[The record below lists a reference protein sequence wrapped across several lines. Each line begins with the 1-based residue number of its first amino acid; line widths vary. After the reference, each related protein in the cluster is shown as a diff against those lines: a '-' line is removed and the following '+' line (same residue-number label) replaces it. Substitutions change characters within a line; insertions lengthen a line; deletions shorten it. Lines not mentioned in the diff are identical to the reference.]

1 MKSWLQSLKSSWAPA
16 FTFLWI
22 IIIAM
27 QWVSFASELWL
38 EETRALVL
46 MTITMLALVKILL
59 PFRPWIEFVVKA
71 VTLFFILYR
80 TLVSYSIIIPFGG
93 AANRLDQFI
102 SNMSPYVWFSLIAW
116 LVIEMVP
123 LIVTTKQRIL
133 VFVGIN
139 VAALA
144 VLDSFTPTVLW
155 EELAWIVFAGMG
167 WLVTQHLQYFRQHY
181 PQGWKHIRR
190 YPYKIAANIAVIFA
204 LIIMAGVNM
213 PEVQPA
219 LTDPY
224 TAWTQRISSTT
235 AGTTNGSG
243 ALNQRMNTASGYSR
257 QDNRLGGGFNFDYSP
272 VMTITTNQRS
282 YWRGETKRTYSGTGW
297 VDVGNDDPA
306 PNEVSMTAELENA
319 QETRHSTEQV
329 VQTVTMQND
338 QSYPVLFGAY
348 SVHRVQ
354 SVDRDS
360 RANGL
365 RWNPEQA
372 ELLWNPSSRR
382 TAYPKT
388 YTLVS
393 HVPVIP
399 EKELR
404 RKSFNELY
412 GKNKQEA
419 YLQIPKE
426 LPQRVR
432 DLARNVTAT
441 AKTPYEKVG
450 LLQQYLQQNYAYTNN
465 PDLSRKRSR
474 DFVDAFLF
482 EIREGYCDYYSTS
495 LVMMARSVG
504 VPARWVKGYAPGQQ
518 TFSDDAT
525 TGDGDENMSSYSVTN
540 ADAHSW
546 AEVYLGE
553 YGWVPVEATP
563 GFDMPLLT
571 EQEDS
576 KTPAAPEVKDQP
588 ESEQLEQT
596 PQTDP
601 GEGLEIHPV
610 IISSA
615 VAILLLWAA
624 YIIWRN
630 RADIHFYLLRLRTG
644 KPLTPD
650 EKVIVETEHWLRYM
664 RRKGYV
670 RASHETLRESVDRW
684 SQEAPER
691 AVILHQLL
699 GRFEQ
704 ARYSPSSVN
713 AEDWRSVRQQA
724 SLLQK
729 EPWIKRW
736 AGRRARSDQK
746 DEG

>member
-1 MKSWLQSLKSSWAPA
+1 MKNWLQSLKGSWAAA

-27 QWVSFASELWL
+27 QWVSFASDLWL
-38 EETRALVL
+38 KETRTLVL
-46 MTITMLALVKILL
+46 ATVTMLALVKILL
-59 PFRPWIEFVVKA
+59 PLRPWIEFILKA
-71 VTLFFILYR
+71 ATLFFILYR

-93 AANRLDQFI
+93 FTNRLDQFI
-102 SNMSPYVWFSLIAW
+102 SNMSPYIWFSLIAW
-116 LVIEMVP
+116 LVIEMLP

-139 VAALA
+139 IAALA

-155 EELAWIVFAGMG
+155 QEVAWMVFAGMG

-181 PQGWKHIRR
+181 PQGWKHILR

-213 PEVQPA
+213 PEIQPT

-224 TAWTQRISSTT
+224 TAWTQRNSSSTVGINN
-235 AGTTNGSG
+235 GTG
-243 ALNQRMNTASGYSR
+243 AMNQRMSTASGYSR

-297 VDVGNDDPA
+297 SDAGNDDQTLNDVA
-306 PNEVSMTAELENA
+306 MTAELENT

-329 VQTVTMQND
+329 VQTITMQND

-360 RANGL
+360 RADGL
-365 RWNPEQA
+365 RWKPEQA
-372 ELLWNPSSRR
+372 ELLWNSSSRR

-404 RKSFNELY
+404 KKTFNELY

-419 YLQIPKE
+419 YLQIPSE
-426 LPQRVR
+426 LPKRVR
-432 DLARNVTAT
+432 DLAQNVTSS

-450 LLQQYLQQNYAYTNN
+450 LLQQYLQRNYAYTNN
-465 PDLSRKRSR
+465 PDLSRKRSK

-495 LVMMARSVG
+495 MVMMARSVG

-525 TGDGDENMSSYSVTN
+525 TSDGNENMSSYSVTN

-576 KTPAAPEVKDQP
+576 KTPDTPEVKDQP
-588 ESEQLEQT
+588 EPEQSAQTAQVNSE
-596 PQTDP
+596 
-601 GEGLEIHPV
+601 EGTKIHPV
-610 IISSA
+610 IIAAA
-615 VAILLLWAA
+615 VAVIVLWGA
-624 YIIWRN
+624 YIVWRN
-630 RADIHFYLLRLRTG
+630 RADIHFYLLRLRKG

-650 EKVIVETEHWLRYM
+650 EKVIVETERWLRYM
-664 RRKGYV
+664 RSKGFA
-670 RASHETLRESVDRW
+670 RTSHETLRESVGRW
-684 SQEAPER
+684 SVESPER
-691 AVILHQLL
+691 ASILNLL
-699 GRFEQ
+699 LELFEQ
-704 ARYSPSSVN
+704 ARYSPSSVT
-713 AEDWRSVRQQA
+713 AEDWRKVRRQA
-724 SLLQK
+724 ALLHK
-729 EPWIKRW
+729 K
-736 AGRRARSDQK
+736 G
-746 DEG
+746 

>member
-1 MKSWLQSLKSSWAPA
+1 MKSWLQSLKSSWALA

-38 EETRALVL
+38 EETRTLVL
-46 MTITMLALVKILL
+46 MTITMLALVKIIF
-59 PFRPWIEFVVKA
+59 PFRPWIEFIIKTA
-71 VTLFFILYR
+71 TLFFILYR

-93 AANRLDQFI
+93 AANRVDQFI
-102 SNMSPYVWFSLIAW
+102 SNMSPYIWFSLIAW
-116 LVIEMVP
+116 LIIEMVP
-123 LIVTTKQRIL
+123 LIVTTKQRII
-133 VFVGIN
+133 VFSGIN
-139 VAALA
+139 IAALA

-155 EELAWIVFAGMG
+155 EEVAWIVFAGMG

-204 LIIMAGVNM
+204 LIIMVSVNM
-213 PEVQPA
+213 PEIQPA

-224 TAWTQRISSTT
+224 TAWTQHNSSN
-235 AGTTNGSG
+235 AVGINNGTG
-243 ALNQRMNTASGYSR
+243 AVNQRMSTASGYSR

-272 VMTITTNQRS
+272 VMTVTTNQRS
-282 YWRGETKRTYSGTGW
+282 YWRGETKRIYSGTGW
-297 VDVGNDDPA
+297 SDAGNDDQTL
-306 PNEVSMTAELENA
+306 NDVSMAAELENT

-329 VQTVTMQND
+329 VQTITMQND

-348 SVHRVQ
+348 SVNHVQ
-354 SVDRDS
+354 SVGQDS
-360 RANGL
+360 RADGL
-365 RWNPEQA
+365 HWNPEQA
-372 ELLWNPSSRR
+372 ELVWSGDSRR

-404 RKSFNELY
+404 AKTFRELY

-419 YLQIPKE
+419 YLQIPDE

-432 DLARNVTAT
+432 DLAKNVTAT

-450 LLQQYLQQNYAYTNN
+450 LLQRYLQQNYAYTNN
-465 PDLSRKRSR
+465 PDLSRRRSK

-482 EIREGYCDYYSTS
+482 EIREGYCDYFSTS
-495 LVMMARSVG
+495 LVVMSRSVG

-518 TFSDDAT
+518 TFSDEAAKDDA
-525 TGDGDENMSSYSVTN
+525 GENMSSYSVTN

-571 EQEDS
+571 EKEDT
-576 KTPAAPEVKDQP
+576 KTPDAPEVKDQP
-588 ESEQLEQT
+588 EPEQPEQA
-596 PQTDP
+596 PQVNP
-601 GEGLEIHPV
+601 EEGLKIHPV
-610 IISSA
+610 FIAAAAA
-615 VAILLLWAA
+615 VLVLWVV
-624 YIIWRN
+624 YIVWRN
-630 RADIHFYLLRLRTG
+630 RADIHFYLLRLRKG
-644 KPLTPD
+644 KPLTPG
-650 EKVIVETEHWLRYM
+650 EKVVVETERWLRYM
-664 RRKGYV
+664 ERKGFA
-670 RASHETLRESVDRW
+670 RASHETLRESVARW
-684 SQEAPER
+684 SAEAPER
-691 AVILHQLL
+691 AAILQQLL
-699 GRFEQ
+699 ERFEQ
-704 ARYSPSSVN
+704 SRYSPANVT
-713 AEDWRSVRQQA
+713 AEDWRNVRLQA
-724 SLLQK
+724 SLLHK
-729 EPWIKRW
+729 EGLTRRW
-736 AGRRARSDQK
+736 AGPKAASDQK
-746 DEG
+746 DKE

>member
-1 MKSWLQSLKSSWAPA
+1 MKNWLQSLKGSWAAA

-27 QWVSFASELWL
+27 QWVSFASVLWL
-38 EETRALVL
+38 EETRTLVL
-46 MTITMLALVKILL
+46 ATVTMLALVKILL
-59 PFRPWIEFVVKA
+59 PLRPWIEFIVKA
-71 VTLFFILYR
+71 ATLFFILYR
-80 TLVSYSIIIPFGG
+80 TLVSYSIIIPFRGF
-93 AANRLDQFI
+93 ANRLDQFI
-102 SNMSPYVWFSLIAW
+102 SNMSPYIWFSLIAW
-116 LVIEMVP
+116 LVIEMLP

-139 VAALA
+139 IAALA

-155 EELAWIVFAGMG
+155 EEVAWMVFAGMG

-213 PEVQPA
+213 PEIEPT

-224 TAWTQRISSTT
+224 TAWTQRNSSSTVGINNG
-235 AGTTNGSG
+235 AG
-243 ALNQRMNTASGYSR
+243 AMNQRMSTASGYSR
-257 QDNRLGGGFNFDYSP
+257 QDNLLGGGFNFDYSP

-297 VDVGNDDPA
+297 SDAGNDDQTLNDVP
-306 PNEVSMTAELENA
+306 MTAELENT

-329 VQTVTMQND
+329 VQTITMQND

-360 RANGL
+360 RADGL
-365 RWNPEQA
+365 RWKPEQA
-372 ELLWNPSSRR
+372 ELLWNSSSRR

-404 RKSFNELY
+404 KKTFNELY

-419 YLQIPKE
+419 YLQIPNE
-426 LPQRVR
+426 LPKRVR
-432 DLARNVTAT
+432 DLAQNVTSS

-450 LLQQYLQQNYAYTNN
+450 LLQQYLQRNYAYTNN
-465 PDLSRKRSR
+465 PDLSRKRSK

-495 LVMMARSVG
+495 MVMMARSVG

-525 TGDGDENMSSYSVTN
+525 TSDGNENMSSYSVTN

-576 KTPAAPEVKDQP
+576 KTPDTPEVKDQP
-588 ESEQLEQT
+588 EPEQSAQTAQVNSE
-596 PQTDP
+596 
-601 GEGLEIHPV
+601 EGTKIHPV
-610 IISSA
+610 IIAAA
-615 VAILLLWAA
+615 VAVIVLWGA
-624 YIIWRN
+624 YIVWRN
-630 RADIHFYLLRLRTG
+630 RADIHFYLLRLRKG
-644 KPLTPD
+644 KPLTPE
-650 EKVIVETEHWLRYM
+650 EKVIVETERWLRYM
-664 RRKGYV
+664 RSKGFA
-670 RASHETLRESVDRW
+670 RTSHETLRESVGRW
-684 SQEAPER
+684 SVESPER
-691 AVILHQLL
+691 ASILHLL
-699 GRFEQ
+699 LELFEQ
-704 ARYSPSSVN
+704 ARYSPSSVT
-713 AEDWRSVRQQA
+713 AEDWRKVRQQA
-724 SLLQK
+724 ALLHK
-729 EPWIKRW
+729 K
-736 AGRRARSDQK
+736 G
-746 DEG
+746 

>member
-1 MKSWLQSLKSSWAPA
+1 MKSWLQSLKGSGALA

-27 QWVSFASELWL
+27 QWVSFASELWM
-38 EETRALVL
+38 EETRTLVL

-59 PFRPWIEFVVKA
+59 PFRPWIEFIIKA
-71 VTLFFILYR
+71 ATLFFILYR
-80 TLVSYSIIIPFGG
+80 TLVAYSIMIPFGG
-93 AANRLDQFI
+93 VANRLDQFI
-102 SNMSPYVWFSLIAW
+102 SNMSPYIWFSLIAW
-116 LVIEMVP
+116 LIIEMVP
-123 LIVTTKQRIL
+123 LIVTTKQRII

-139 VAALA
+139 IAALA

-155 EELAWIVFAGMG
+155 EEVAWIAFAGMG

-181 PQGWKHIRR
+181 PQGWRHIRR

-204 LIIMAGVNM
+204 LIIMVSVNM
-213 PEVQPA
+213 PEVQPT

-224 TAWTQRISSTT
+224 TAWTQHNSASTVGINNG
-235 AGTTNGSG
+235 AG
-243 ALNQRMNTASGYSR
+243 AMNQRMSTASGYSR

-282 YWRGETKRTYSGTGW
+282 YWRGESKRMYSGTGW
-297 VDVGNDDPA
+297 SDAGNDDQTL
-306 PNEVSMTAELENA
+306 NDVSMAAELENT

-329 VQTVTMQND
+329 VQTITMQND

-348 SVHRVQ
+348 SIHRVQ

-360 RANGL
+360 QSNGL
-365 RWNPEQA
+365 HWNPEQA
-372 ELLWNPSSRR
+372 ELLWSPGSRR

-404 RKSFNELY
+404 KKTYSDLY
-412 GKNKQEA
+412 GANKQEA
-419 YLQIPKE
+419 YLQIPDE

-432 DLARNVTAT
+432 DLAKNITAT

-450 LLQQYLQQNYAYTNN
+450 LLQRYLQQNYAYTNN
-465 PDLSRKRSR
+465 PNLSRKRSK

-495 LVMMARSVG
+495 LVVMARSVG

-518 TFSDDAT
+518 TFSDEAAT
-525 TGDGDENMSSYSVTN
+525 SDGDENMSSYSVTN

-546 AEVYLGE
+546 AEIYMGE
-553 YGWVPVEATP
+553 YGWIPVEATP

-571 EQEDS
+571 EQEDT
-576 KTPAAPEVKDQP
+576 KTPDTPEVKDQP
-588 ESEQLEQT
+588 EPDQSEQA
-596 PQTDP
+596 PQNHSE
-601 GEGLEIHPV
+601 EGLKIHPV
-610 IISSA
+610 IIA
-615 VAILLLWAA
+615 IAAAILVLWAA
-624 YIIWRN
+624 YIIWRT
-630 RADIHFYLLRLRTG
+630 RADVHFYLLRLRRG

-664 RRKGYV
+664 RRKGFA
-670 RASHETLRESVDRW
+670 RASHETLRESVGRW
-684 SQEAPER
+684 SIEAPER
-691 AVILHQLL
+691 AALLQQLL

-704 ARYSPSSVN
+704 ARYSPFSVT
-713 AEDWRSVRQQA
+713 AEDWRQVREQA
-724 SLLQK
+724 SLLHK
-729 EPWIKRW
+729 EGWTRRG
-736 AGRRARSDQK
+736 AGRKAAPDQK
-746 DEG
+746 DKD

>member
-1 MKSWLQSLKSSWAPA
+1 MKNWLQSLKGSWVPA

-22 IIIAM
+22 IIITM
-27 QWVSFASELWL
+27 QWASFASELWL

-46 MTITMLALVKILL
+46 VTVTLLALVKILL
-59 PFRPWIEFVVKA
+59 PFRPWIEFIVKA
-71 VTLFFILYR
+71 ATLFFILYR

-102 SNMSPYVWFSLIAW
+102 SNMSPYIWFSLIAW

-139 VAALA
+139 IAAMA
-144 VLDSFTPTVLW
+144 VLDSFTPTMLW
-155 EELAWIVFAGMG
+155 EEVAWIVFAGMG
-167 WLVTQHLQYFRQHY
+167 WLVTRHLQHFRQHY

-204 LIIMAGVNM
+204 LVIMAGVNV

-224 TAWTQRISSTT
+224 TAWTQRTGSST
-235 AGTTNGSG
+235 NGINNGAG

-282 YWRGETKRTYSGTGW
+282 YWRGETKRIYSGTGW
-297 VDVGNDDPA
+297 SDLDNDDSALSDVP
-306 PNEVSMTAELENA
+306 MTAELENT

-329 VQTVTMQND
+329 VQTITMQND

-360 RANGL
+360 RADGL
-365 RWNPEQA
+365 RWKPDQA
-372 ELLWNPSSRR
+372 EMLWSSPSGK

-399 EKELR
+399 EKKLR
-404 RKSFNELY
+404 TKTFNELY
-412 GKNKQEA
+412 GNNKQEA
-419 YLQIPKE
+419 YLQIPNE
-426 LPQRVR
+426 LPKRVR
-432 DLARNVTAT
+432 DLAQNVTST

-450 LLQQYLQQNYAYTNN
+450 LLQQYLQRNYAYTNN
-465 PDLSRKRSR
+465 PDLSRKKSK

-482 EIREGYCDYYSTS
+482 EVREGYCDYYSTS

-518 TFSDDAT
+518 TFSDDGT
-525 TGDGDENMSSYSVTN
+525 TGEGGENMSSYSVTN

-576 KTPAAPEVKDQP
+576 KTPDAPEVKEQPAPEQP
-588 ESEQLEQT
+588 EQASQANPE
-596 PQTDP
+596 
-601 GEGLEIHPV
+601 EGSKIHPV
-610 IISSA
+610 IIWSA
-615 VAILLLWAA
+615 AAILALWAA
-624 YIIWRN
+624 YIVWRD
-630 RADIHFYLLRLRTG
+630 RADIHFYLLRLRKG

-650 EKVIVETEHWLRYM
+650 EKVVVETERWLRYM
-664 RRKGYV
+664 RSKGFT
-670 RASHETLRESVDRW
+670 RTSHETLRESVDRW
-684 SQEAPER
+684 LAEAPER
-691 AVILHQLL
+691 ASVLHQLL
-699 GRFEQ
+699 ELFEQ
-704 ARYSPSSVN
+704 ARYSPSSVTG
-713 AEDWRSVRQQA
+713 EDWRKVRQHA
-724 SLLQK
+724 ALLHK
-729 EPWIKRW
+729 EAQHAR
-736 AGRRARSDQK
+736 AGRKAGPEEK
-746 DEG
+746 DGG

>member
-1 MKSWLQSLKSSWAPA
+1 MKNWLHSLKGSWAVA

-27 QWVSFASELWL
+27 QWVSFASDLWL
-38 EETRALVL
+38 KETRTLVL
-46 MTITMLALVKILL
+46 ATVTMLALVKILL
-59 PFRPWIEFVVKA
+59 PLRPWIEFILKA
-71 VTLFFILYR
+71 TTLFFILYR

-93 AANRLDQFI
+93 FTNRLDQFI
-102 SNMSPYVWFSLIAW
+102 SNMSPYIWFSLIAW
-116 LVIEMVP
+116 LVIEMLP

-139 VAALA
+139 IAALA

-155 EELAWIVFAGMG
+155 QEVAWMVFAGMG

-190 YPYKIAANIAVIFA
+190 YPYKIAANITVIFA

-213 PEVQPA
+213 PEIQPT

-224 TAWTQRISSTT
+224 TAWTQRNSSSTVGINN
-235 AGTTNGSG
+235 GTG
-243 ALNQRMNTASGYSR
+243 AMNQRMSTASGYSR

-297 VDVGNDDPA
+297 RDAGNDDQTL
-306 PNEVSMTAELENA
+306 NDVSMTAELENT

-329 VQTVTMQND
+329 VQTVTMQTD

-360 RANGL
+360 RADGL
-365 RWNPEQA
+365 RWKPEQA
-372 ELLWNPSSRR
+372 ELLWNPPSRR

-404 RKSFNELY
+404 TKTFTELY

-419 YLQIPKE
+419 YLQIPNE

-432 DLARNVTAT
+432 DLAQNVTSS

-450 LLQQYLQQNYAYTNN
+450 LLQQYLQRNYAYTNN
-465 PDLSRKRSR
+465 PDLSRKKSK
-474 DFVDAFLF
+474 DFVDSFLF

-525 TGDGDENMSSYSVTN
+525 TGDDNENMSSYSITN

-576 KTPAAPEVKDQP
+576 KTPDAPKVKDQSEP
-588 ESEQLEQT
+588 EQSAQT
-596 PQTDP
+596 PQAKLE
-601 GEGLEIHPV
+601 EGTRIHPV
-610 IISSA
+610 IIAAA
-615 VAILLLWAA
+615 VAVIVLWSA
-624 YIIWRN
+624 YIVWRN
-630 RADIHFYLLRLRTG
+630 RADIHFYLLRLRKG

-650 EKVIVETEHWLRYM
+650 EKVIVETERWLRYM
-664 RRKGYV
+664 RSKGFA
-670 RASHETLRESVDRW
+670 RTSHETLRESVGRW
-684 SQEAPER
+684 SVESPER
-691 AVILHQLL
+691 ASILNLL
-699 GRFEQ
+699 LELFEQ
-704 ARYSPSSVN
+704 ARYSPSSVT
-713 AEDWRSVRQQA
+713 AEDWRKVRRQA
-724 SLLQK
+724 ALLHK
-729 EPWIKRW
+729 K
-736 AGRRARSDQK
+736 G
-746 DEG
+746 

>member
-1 MKSWLQSLKSSWAPA
+1 MKNWLQSLKGSWAAA

-22 IIIAM
+22 IIIVM
-27 QWVSFASELWL
+27 QWVSFASVLWL
-38 EETRALVL
+38 EETRTLVL
-46 MTITMLALVKILL
+46 ATVTMLALVKILL
-59 PFRPWIEFVVKA
+59 PLRPWIEFIVKA
-71 VTLFFILYR
+71 ATLFFILYR

-93 AANRLDQFI
+93 FANRLDQFI
-102 SNMSPYVWFSLIAW
+102 SNMSPYIWFSLIAW
-116 LVIEMVP
+116 LVIEMLP

-139 VAALA
+139 IAALA

-155 EELAWIVFAGMG
+155 EEVAWMVFAGMG
-167 WLVTQHLQYFRQHY
+167 WLVTEHLQYFRQHY

-213 PEVQPA
+213 PEIQPT

-224 TAWTQRISSTT
+224 TAWTQRNSSSTVGINNG
-235 AGTTNGSG
+235 AG
-243 ALNQRMNTASGYSR
+243 AMNQRMSTASGYSR

-297 VDVGNDDPA
+297 SDADNDDQTLNDVP
-306 PNEVSMTAELENA
+306 MTAELENT

-329 VQTVTMQND
+329 VQTITMQND

-360 RANGL
+360 RADGL
-365 RWNPEQA
+365 RWKPEQA
-372 ELLWNPSSRR
+372 ELLWSSSSRR
-382 TAYPKT
+382 TTYPKT

-404 RKSFNELY
+404 TKTFNELY

-419 YLQIPKE
+419 YLQIPNE
-426 LPQRVR
+426 LPKRVR
-432 DLARNVTAT
+432 DLAQNVTSS

-450 LLQQYLQQNYAYTNN
+450 LLQQYLQRNYAYTNN
-465 PDLSRKRSR
+465 PDLSRKKSK

-525 TGDGDENMSSYSVTN
+525 TGDDNENMSSYSVTN

-576 KTPAAPEVKDQP
+576 KTPDTPEVKDQP
-588 ESEQLEQT
+588 ESEQSAQT
-596 PQTDP
+596 PQANP
-601 GEGLEIHPV
+601 EEGTRIHPV
-610 IISSA
+610 IIVSA
-615 VAILLLWAA
+615 VAVIVLWGA
-624 YIIWRN
+624 YIVWRN
-630 RADIHFYLLRLRTG
+630 RADIHFYLLRLRKG

-650 EKVIVETEHWLRYM
+650 EKVIVETERWLRYM
-664 RRKGYV
+664 RSKGFA
-670 RASHETLRESVDRW
+670 RTSHETLRESVGRW
-684 SQEAPER
+684 SVESPER
-691 AVILHQLL
+691 APILHLL
-699 GRFEQ
+699 LELFEQ
-704 ARYSPSSVN
+704 ARYSPSSVT
-713 AEDWRSVRQQA
+713 AEDWRKVRQQA
-724 SLLQK
+724 ALLHK
-729 EPWIKRW
+729 K
-736 AGRRARSDQK
+736 G
-746 DEG
+746 

>member
-1 MKSWLQSLKSSWAPA
+1 MKNWLRSLKGSWAAA

-38 EETRALVL
+38 KETRTLVL
-46 MTITMLALVKILL
+46 ATVTMLALVKILL
-59 PFRPWIEFVVKA
+59 PLRPWIELIVK
-71 VTLFFILYR
+71 VSTLFFILYR
-80 TLVSYSIIIPFGG
+80 TLVSYSIIFPFGSF
-93 AANRLDQFI
+93 ANRLDQFI
-102 SNMSPYVWFSLIAW
+102 SNMSPYIWFSLIAW
-116 LVIEMVP
+116 LVIEMLP

-139 VAALA
+139 IAALA

-155 EELAWIVFAGMG
+155 EEVAWMVFAGMG

-213 PEVQPA
+213 PEIGPT

-224 TAWTQRISSTT
+224 TAWTQRNSSSTVGINNG
-235 AGTTNGSG
+235 AG
-243 ALNQRMNTASGYSR
+243 AMNQRMSTASGYSR

-297 VDVGNDDPA
+297 SDAGNDDQTL
-306 PNEVSMTAELENA
+306 NDVSMTAELENT

-329 VQTVTMQND
+329 VQTITMQND

-348 SVHRVQ
+348 SVHRIQ

-360 RANGL
+360 RADGL
-365 RWNPEQA
+365 RWKPEQA
-372 ELLWNPSSRR
+372 ELLWNSPSRR

-399 EKELR
+399 EKKLR
-404 RKSFNELY
+404 TKTFNELY

-419 YLQIPKE
+419 YLQIPNE
-426 LPQRVR
+426 LPKRVR
-432 DLARNVTAT
+432 DLAQNVTSS

-450 LLQQYLQQNYAYTNN
+450 LLQQYLQRNYAYTNN
-465 PDLSRKRSR
+465 PDLSRKKSK

-518 TFSDDAT
+518 TFSDDAA
-525 TGDGDENMSSYSVTN
+525 TGDDNENMSSYSVTN

-576 KTPAAPEVKDQP
+576 KTPDAPKVKDQP
-588 ESEQLEQT
+588 EPEQSAQKPQANSE
-596 PQTDP
+596 
-601 GEGLEIHPV
+601 EGTKIHPV
-610 IISSA
+610 IIAAA
-615 VAILLLWAA
+615 VAVIVLWGA
-624 YIIWRN
+624 YIVWRN
-630 RADIHFYLLRLRTG
+630 RADIHFYLLRLRKG

-650 EKVIVETEHWLRYM
+650 EKVVVETERWLRYM
-664 RRKGYV
+664 RNKGFA
-670 RASHETLRESVDRW
+670 RTSHETLRESVGRW
-684 SQEAPER
+684 SVESPER
-691 AVILHQLL
+691 ASILHLL
-699 GRFEQ
+699 LEKFEQ
-704 ARYSPSSVN
+704 ARYSPSSVT
-713 AEDWRSVRQQA
+713 AEDWRKVRQQA
-724 SLLQK
+724 ALLHK
-729 EPWIKRW
+729 K
-736 AGRRARSDQK
+736 G
-746 DEG
+746 